1 MNRVTVFDHVTIRVA
16 DRDASARFYRTV
28 LEAARLERPTG
39 GPVYT
44 QWRDFSLAQAT
55 AERPVTRNL
64 HLAFSVASRDLVD
77 AFWRAGLDAG
87 YASDGRPGPRHHSP
101 SSYCAFLRDP
111 DGGSVEAVHRD
122 GRRTDGNVD
131 HLWIRVADVAASRRF
146 YDAVAPHAPI
156 RRSTVTD
163 ERVAYEREGDGGGT
177 FSLVA
182 GGPRTE
188 GVHLAFVA
196 PDRATV
202 DAFHAAAVAAG
213 YADDGPPGPRPE
225 YGFHYYGAFVV
236 DPDGH
241 RVESVHVGP
250 R

>member
-1 MNRVTVFDHVTIRVA
+1 MFDHVTIRVA
-16 DRDASARFYRTV
+16 DRDASVRFYRTV

-44 QWRDFSLAQAT
+44 QWRDFSLAEAT
-55 AERPVTRNL
+55 PERPVTRNL
-64 HLAFSVASRDLVD
+64 HLAFSVGSRDLVD

-87 YASDGRPGPRHHSP
+87 YEDDGTPGPRGYSP
-101 SSYCAFLRDP
+101 TYYGAFLRDP

-131 HLWIRVADVAASRRF
+131 HVWLRVADVAASRRF

-156 RRSTVTD
+156 RRATDTD
-163 ERVAYEREGDGGGT
+163 ERVSYVRDGDGGGT

-182 GGPRTE
+182 GGARTE
-188 GVHLAFVA
+188 DAHLAFVA

-202 DAFHAAAVAAG
+202 DAFHAAALAAG
-213 YADDGPPGPRPE
+213 HADDGAPGPRPE
-225 YGFHYYGAFVV
+225 YGPHYYGGFVV

-241 RVESVHVGP
+241 HVESVHVGP
-250 R
+250 G